1 MKKARFKKGIS
12 NLLAATMVATM
23 VAPALPAYAANST
36 FTIDLDS
43 AFPGVFIPSDQI
55 NFTFTG
61 TGGSPISAPNGGTL
75 LPFPGSTSEHLMPF
89 LQPNGTG
96 GYKLAD
102 YNNMLASKDI
112 DPSHDYNIT
121 GWYESDSFGS
131 NSPRYKFPAT
141 LPSGVTTY
149 KATRDQGNGLNEYVI
164 KTVLKLPGGL
174 PIYLGSLSPSY
185 AEHLLA
191 GSTFTKVASPISGFK
206 VKVPTTT
213 STTPGAEITMYKV
226 ASKASNRGKDQYTD
240 TTSTTS
246 FQDALK
252 WDGRTN
258 MVTGHVVPADA
269 SIVIN
274 YEADHNVKKTLTVR
288 DVFEYVDSSNHKKVL
303 WNKSR
308 PSNSYYASE
317 DLPTGAAAIAP
328 DSSLTTAASGGT
340 PKYIFDRVEIRK
352 AGAEDEMVNLQTL
365 QRIDNPSLTPTP
377 TADQIALRD
386 SYRGLMTADNFT
398 VNSTDHTVTGHMVNH
413 PVDVVYIYHRNPAY
427 QKTINIVYKDELG
440 NNITDKVITA
450 LGASVAS
457 TAPTT
462 ISDSNGAGLYKDSS
476 NQSLSYKI
484 DRVPITDTTGHGE
497 YKIPVPVLSGY
508 EGANPGER
516 APSIALNNT
525 SGSAEGFSI
534 TSGAWSTSAPQFK
547 VQTTNMTPSEDMEI
561 EVQYKIDQNSIKTVQ
576 LQSPGGGS
584 MVMSNGLSYVPG
596 GTGVNER
603 VAKDFTDNTYKI
615 LPSLISSMVPTI
627 TPDLGYTTGTWQ
639 YQKSDGTWVD
649 YTLGQGIP
657 NGDISGSIIKLKLNF
672 DPNPA
677 MMNTYTFTSS
687 DPNLDYSLLNTS
699 PVTNIQNQTTVTMSR
714 ADVDAASNASTVV
727 ANDPANYRVG
737 WFDSHGQ
744 EINFNTGD
752 ITNMSGETFTARA
765 VPTGPLNLY
774 APTGTGH
781 LDDTTGTPTVQVDTG
796 SQAIDPRLNYVVTD
810 PSGNV
815 ITVIPG
821 SNLAGDNGT
830 ITGPFTPGY
839 PYNIY
844 TYDPATAGTP
854 VVTGSPIPSTV
865 TTSAPGQVVI
875 PTTNPQGS
883 TSGPRPIV
891 APDNSNPGTTSITV
905 NPTTPNTDYQLLDPS
920 GNVVAPWTTPTTPGA
935 PVTFGGLDPNT
946 TYTIVARPTGTSDP
960 GYPANGTPVNTAIL
974 TPTQSDHKVTF
985 QSVMPPM
992 NIKVGTDNAQPLSRL
1007 GAVAPGTRVE
1017 ITANGIDSTTAP
1029 FNNFYRFT
1037 YPSSITPASGTPSN
1051 IISFLMPN
1059 DDVTIVAH
1067 YTDPGVIISTVATPS
1082 SATATDTGVLYDGDQ
1097 HTSGDAGVFPSITSN
1112 APAGIYRLYVEK
1124 RTATAAEEAIGA
1136 AGERNIYTPSFV
1148 VTPVVQVYNPTT
1160 GNWDPYNGTVGDIT
1174 LTLDTGSTNTTD
1186 GYTLKDMNGN
1196 VVSTGVDFNSTNSV
1210 YPGYFTLSNFVNG
1223 QSYIFGSTR
1232 TRRHNVIFKSN
1243 KDASYSRSFVVM
1255 DGDVLSAN
1263 SARQATYTGDIASIR
1278 ANGVDAGGVD
1288 INGVTWTYR
1297 GLSTSATSYVPFN
1310 DNDAVLSDTTVYIYF
1325 DSDAPLRAST
1335 ATALGNAIT
1344 RAQGMVNA
1352 RNLTIADE
1360 ARLQD
1365 AINRAN
1371 AILSQTSPRK
1381 ASTPELQAI
1390 LDEINRYLGVR
1401 PIISGGGGGSRG
1413 SSGGSGGGSGSSSG
1427 VINTQANVQAAG
1439 AYRVGVDGDWELVDA
1454 ANHKWVFNLKNGT
1467 RVTGWQK
1474 LAYTYG
1480 NTTRTEWYH
1489 FAGDNIMDHGWF
1501 LDQNTNRWYYLS
1513 DVHDGFFGHMVEGW
1527 HQDDQDG
1534 RWYYQNLNS
1543 GEMLLNWQHIG
1554 DAWYYLNPYNNGP
1567 TWFYNNATQTWDYSN
1582 NSDRPYGSL
1591 YVNETT
1597 KDGYKVDEN
1606 GRWVK

>member
-23 VAPALPAYAANST
+23 VAPALPVYAAGR
-36 FTIDLDS
+36 FTLDIES
-43 AFPGVFIPSDQI
+43 LFPGVFDATEKAIFELQGTPGAPIPSTRWTGLQTDGATPPRNLLPFIQKSGSTYKLYDYNGMLANKGISVGDYSLDGWYIGDQSA
-55 NFTFTG
+55 FSPRYYAPDYYPGGDEELRARG
-61 TGGSPISAPNGGTL
+61 TGGANTNQYIVKTELNLPSGTKIYMGDLSPVYADVH
-75 LPFPGSTSEHLMPF
+75 PGSSFSKTANRIDGFKTSGATVNKYTVP
-89 LQPNGTG
+89 
-96 GYKLAD
+96 D
-102 YNNMLASKDI
+102 ASKSSTRSGAAAFSSTLDSNPL
-112 DPSHDYNIT
+112 PSALSWSATDNKVSGRTI
-121 GWYESDSFGS
+121 
-131 NSPRYKFPAT
+131 PRDQQVIFSYVADTDKKQPIVIKDVVKGKDAHGNWVETAT
-141 LPSGVTTY
+141 LPP
-149 KATRDQGNGLNEYVI
+149 R
-164 KTVLKLPGGL
+164 
-174 PIYLGSLSPSY
+174 
-185 AEHLLA
+185 LA
-191 GSTFTKVASPISGFK
+191 GPFFASE
-206 VKVPTTT
+206 T
-213 STTPGAEITMYKV
+213 
-226 ASKASNRGKDQYTD
+226 
-240 TTSTTS
+240 
-246 FQDALK
+246 L
-252 WDGRTN
+252 
-258 MVTGHVVPADA
+258 PADA
-269 SIVIN
+269 V
-274 YEADHNVKKTLTVR
+274 
-288 DVFEYVDSSNHKKVL
+288 
-303 WNKSR
+303 
-308 PSNSYYASE
+308 
-317 DLPTGAAAIAP
+317 AP
-328 DSSLTTAASGGT
+328 DKNMITVPAGSPAGTVPRFILKHVGSDGVSGGLEEV
-340 PKYIFDRVEIRK
+340 KIRK
-352 AGAEDEMVNLQTL
+352 SGTTDDKIPKLSE
-365 QRIDNPSLTPTP
+365 LTASPDTSW
-377 TADQIALRD
+377 L
-386 SYRGLMTADNFT
+386 GLMTGDNLT
-398 VNSTDHTVTGHMVNH
+398 ANTTTQEISGNMVNY
-413 PVDVVYIYHRNPAY
+413 PVEVVYTYIVNPAY
-427 QKTINIVYKDELG
+427 QKSVKIVYKDELG
-440 NNITDKVITA
+440 NNITDKVVAKLTA
-450 LGASVAS
+450 NGTAVGTVHGATNSSGGGLYESNGELLYDLDRVQTAS
-457 TAPTT
+457 T
-462 ISDSNGAGLYKDSS
+462 DGKYL
-476 NQSLSYKI
+476 
-484 DRVPITDTTGHGE
+484 
-497 YKIPVPVLSGY
+497 IPAPVLDGY
-508 EGANPGER
+508 LSTGARIPTMTIKNANPTSDGF
-516 APSIALNNT
+516 ANT
-525 SGSAEGFSI
+525 S
-534 TSGAWSTSAPQFK
+534 TSAWSTSTPNFQVTSSVAAPLHDLELEVTYNLDPSAVKK
-547 VQTTNMTPSEDMEI
+547 VRLAVKGGGKLVQASDGNDYVAGNTGRIESVAEDFSDHS
-561 EVQYKIDQNSIKTVQ
+561 YKISQAFI
-576 LQSPGGGS
+576 
-584 MVMSNGLSYVPG
+584 SNL
-596 GTGVNER
+596 VN
-603 VAKDFTDNTYKI
+603 V
-615 LPSLISSMVPTI
+615 V
-627 TPDLGYTTGTWQ
+627 PDLGYTVGSWERKDASGNWVPFTPYAGTGA
-639 YQKSDGTWVD
+639 
-649 YTLGQGIP
+649 GIAQTDIP
-657 NGDISGSIIKLKLNF
+657 SSPGDTIDLRVSF
-672 DPNPA
+672 DANPA

-687 DPNLDYSLLNTS
+687 DPNLNYSLLNTS

-714 ADVDAASNASTVV
+714 TDVDAASNASTVT
-727 ANDPANYRVG
+727 ANAGYRVG

-744 EINFNTGD
+744 EIDFNTGD
-752 ITNMSGETFTARA
+752 ITHMSGETFTARA
-765 VPTGPLNLY
+765 VPTTPLNAY
-774 APTGTGH
+774 TPTGTGQ
-781 LDDTTGTPTVQVDTG
+781 LDDTTGAPTIQVDTG
-796 SQAIDPRLNYVVTD
+796 TQAIDPRLNYVVTD

-815 ITVIPG
+815 VTVIPG
-821 SNLAGDNGT
+821 SNLAGDNGA

-946 TYTIVARPTGTSDP
+946 TYTIVARTTGTNDP
-960 GYPANGTPVNTAIL
+960 GYPANGTPVNTAVL
-974 TPTQSDHKVTF
+974 TPVQSAHKVMF

-992 NIKVGTDNAQPLSRL
+992 NIKVGTHSGLSL
-1007 GAVAPGTRVE
+1007 SDLNSVDPGTRVE

-1029 FNNFYRFT
+1029 FNNFSRFT
-1037 YPSSITPASGTPSN
+1037 YPSSITDDAAAN
-1051 IISFLMPN
+1051 DVISFLMPN

-1243 KDASYSRSFVVM
+1243 KDSSYSRSFVVM

-1263 SARQATYTGDIASIR
+1263 SSRQATYTGDIASIR

-1371 AILSQTSPRK
+1371 AILAQTSPRK

>member
-23 VAPALPAYAANST
+23 VAPALPVYAAGGIN
-36 FTIDLDS
+36 LDIES
-43 AFPGVFIPSDQI
+43 LFPGVFDAAEKA
-55 NFTFTG
+55 TLHLTG
-61 TGGSPISAPNGGTL
+61 APGASTPTLPVQTDGSGRKL
-75 LPFPGSTSEHLMPF
+75 LPFLQVDGS
-89 LQPNGTG
+89 
-96 GYKLAD
+96 GYKL
-102 YNNMLASKDI
+102 
-112 DPSHDYNIT
+112 HDYNGMLAAKDISLSDYSIN
-121 GWYESDSFGS
+121 GWYVGDQSGL
-131 NSPRYKFPAT
+131 SPRYFYPSYFPAVDTVYTARGTGSGNQYIVKTQLT
-141 LPSGVTTY
+141 LPSGTS
-149 KATRDQGNGLNEYVI
+149 
-164 KTVLKLPGGL
+164 
-174 PIYLGSLSPSY
+174 IYMGDLSPAY
-185 AEHLLA
+185 ADVHP
-191 GSTFTKVASPISGFK
+191 GSAFSKTASRIDGFEASSGTIS
-206 VKVPTTT
+206 
-213 STTPGAEITMYKV
+213 MYKV
-226 ASKASNRGKDQYTD
+226 ADADKSPTRTSVVTPPATVPF
-240 TTSTTS
+240 STTADPGAFLHAFAWNATDKKVS
-246 FQDALK
+246 
-252 WDGRTN
+252 GR
-258 MVTGHVVPADA
+258 MVP
-269 SIVIN
+269 
-274 YEADHNVKKTLTVR
+274 R
-288 DVFEYVDSSNHKKVL
+288 DVEINFTYTADTNKKQPIVVKDVVVDAAGHQLSSTIR
-303 WNKSR
+303 SA
-308 PSNSYYASE
+308 NSYYASE
-317 DLPTGAAAIAP
+317 PIP
-328 DSSLTTAASGGT
+328 
-340 PKYIFDRVEIRK
+340 
-352 AGAEDEMVNLQTL
+352 AGAVVPNNDMITAPSGSPAGTQPRFILKRQAPGTLSDPIEKAKITKSGTTNELKTLAELTATPDVSWIGFMTGDNLQVNATSNEVTGNMVN
-365 QRIDNPSLTPTP
+365 
-377 TADQIALRD
+377 
-386 SYRGLMTADNFT
+386 Y
-398 VNSTDHTVTGHMVNH
+398 
-413 PVDVVYIYHRNPAY
+413 PVDVTYTYMVNPNY
-427 QKTINIVYKDELG
+427 QKSVDIVYKDELG
-440 NNITDKVITA
+440 NNITDKVVAALTA
-450 LGASVAS
+450 AGTTVGTVHGATTAAGGGLYESNHHLMYDLDRVASGGGNGNYLIPAPVLNGYVSTGTRIPTMTIKNANPTGDGFTNTSAGWTAGAPSFQVTSSVPAPPNNLEIEVTYNLDPNAVKKVRLSTKGGGSLVMASGSQYIQGSTGRIESVAEDF
-457 TAPTT
+457 T
-462 ISDSNGAGLYKDSS
+462 DN
-476 NQSLSYKI
+476 SYKI
-484 DRVPITDTTGHGE
+484 DQPFISN
-497 YKIPVPVLSGY
+497 L
-508 EGANPGER
+508 A
-516 APSIALNNT
+516 
-525 SGSAEGFSI
+525 
-534 TSGAWSTSAPQFK
+534 
-547 VQTTNMTPSEDMEI
+547 TP
-561 EVQYKIDQNSIKTVQ
+561 
-576 LQSPGGGS
+576 
-584 MVMSNGLSYVPG
+584 
-596 GTGVNER
+596 
-603 VAKDFTDNTYKI
+603 
-615 LPSLISSMVPTI
+615 
-627 TPDLGYTTGTWQ
+627 TPDLGYTVGSWERKDASGNWVPFTPYAGTGA
-639 YQKSDGTWVD
+639 
-649 YTLGQGIP
+649 GIAQTDIP
-657 NGDISGSIIKLKLNF
+657 SSPGDTIDLRVSF
-672 DPNPA
+672 DANPA

-687 DPNLDYSLLNTS
+687 DPNLNYSLLNTS

-714 ADVDAASNASTVV
+714 PDVDAASNASTVT
-727 ANDPANYRVG
+727 ANAGYRVG

-744 EINFNTGD
+744 EIDFNTGD
-752 ITNMSGETFTARA
+752 ITHMSGETFTARA
-765 VPTGPLNLY
+765 VPTTPLNAY
-774 APTGTGH
+774 TPTGTGQ
-781 LDDTTGTPTVQVDTG
+781 LDDTTGAPTIQVDTG
-796 SQAIDPRLNYVVTD
+796 TQAIDPRLNYVVTD

-815 ITVIPG
+815 VTVIPG
-821 SNLAGDNGT
+821 SNLAGDNGA

-946 TYTIVARPTGTSDP
+946 TYTIVARTTGTNDP
-960 GYPANGTPVNTAIL
+960 GYPANGTPVNTAVL
-974 TPTQSDHKVTF
+974 TPVQSAHKVMF

-992 NIKVGTDNAQPLSRL
+992 NIKVGTHSGLSL
-1007 GAVAPGTRVE
+1007 SDLNSVDPGTRVE

-1029 FNNFYRFT
+1029 FNNFSRFT
-1037 YPSSITPASGTPSN
+1037 YPSSITDDAAAN
-1051 IISFLMPN
+1051 DVISFLMPN

-1243 KDASYSRSFVVM
+1243 KDSSYSRSFVVM

-1263 SARQATYTGDIASIR
+1263 SSRQATYTGDIASIR

-1371 AILSQTSPRK
+1371 AILAQTSPRK

-1489 FAGDNIMDHGWF
+1489 FASDNIMDHGWF

>member
-23 VAPALPAYAANST
+23 VAPALPAYAQGSGT
-36 FTIDLDS
+36 SGIKLDVDS
-43 AFPGVFIPSDQI
+43 AFPGVFTNQEKEDNFNLKADPGDAIPYPSVSGALSHHGLETDGSREMLPFVKLNGTNIEGADFARLLAGKGIDISDYKIKGWSVGAGASYSPRKYFPPYASSNMETYKLELDTNPATTTANQYVVKTVLELPSGANI
-55 NFTFTG
+55 YMGDLTPKYDSVYAGQVFNKAANRITGFNVSGETTNYYKVATKGHPRGKTEYVANITAGAVPDTSLPGALTYNSTDGRVTGNIIPRDTEIKFTYTPDTTKVQPVVVKDVIKYDATHEVSTVRTSDNYYAGQTLPTITENTTMTANVPGRGVPRYDLQSVQVTKSGTTNPLPTG
-61 TGGSPISAPNGGTL
+61 TGV
-75 LPFPGSTSEHLMPF
+75 
-89 LQPNGTG
+89 
-96 GYKLAD
+96 AD
-102 YNNMLASKDI
+102 M
-112 DPSHDYNIT
+112 
-121 GWYESDSFGS
+121 
-131 NSPRYKFPAT
+131 
-141 LPSGVTTY
+141 
-149 KATRDQGNGLNEYVI
+149 
-164 KTVLKLPGGL
+164 
-174 PIYLGSLSPSY
+174 
-185 AEHLLA
+185 
-191 GSTFTKVASPISGFK
+191 
-206 VKVPTTT
+206 
-213 STTPGAEITMYKV
+213 
-226 ASKASNRGKDQYTD
+226 
-240 TTSTTS
+240 
-246 FQDALK
+246 
-252 WDGRTN
+252 
-258 MVTGHVVPADA
+258 
-269 SIVIN
+269 
-274 YEADHNVKKTLTVR
+274 
-288 DVFEYVDSSNHKKVL
+288 
-303 WNKSR
+303 
-308 PSNSYYASE
+308 
-317 DLPTGAAAIAP
+317 
-328 DSSLTTAASGGT
+328 
-340 PKYIFDRVEIRK
+340 
-352 AGAEDEMVNLQTL
+352 
-365 QRIDNPSLTPTP
+365 
-377 TADQIALRD
+377 
-386 SYRGLMTADNFT
+386 GLMTAN
-398 VNSTDHTVTGHMVNH
+398 NITVTGNNVTGVMVNYPIDVTYTYVLHH
-413 PVDVVYIYHRNPAY
+413 PYPAGIEITY
-427 QKTINIVYKDELG
+427 EDDLG
-440 NNITDKVITA
+440 NNITDKVKDELTNRTIPSNA
-450 LGASVAS
+450 SLPSVGAGS
-457 TAPTT
+457 TAT
-462 ISDSNGAGLYKDSS
+462 SASGAGLY
-476 NQSLSYKI
+476 SLSNANLSYDL
-484 DRVPITDTTGHGE
+484 DRIESTDTTGHGD
-497 YKIPVPVLSGY
+497 YLIPAPKLNGY
-508 EGANPGER
+508 ESTGANVPTMSLVT
-516 APSIALNNT
+516 PSYT
-525 SGSAEGFSI
+525 SLGYRPSTA
-534 TSGAWSTSAPQFK
+534 TPWSTSSPQFSVRSSIANPTEDLK
-547 VQTTNMTPSEDMEI
+547 VVVT
-561 EVQYKIDQNSIKTVQ
+561 YHLDQSSVKNVRLGTK
-576 LQSPGGGS
+576 GGGKL
-584 MVMSNGLSYVPG
+584 VMSNGSRYVQG
-596 GTGVNER
+596 GTGQNER
-603 VAKDFTDNTYKI
+603 VAKDFSNNTYAV
-615 LPSLISSMVPTI
+615 PQSLISSLATPT
-627 TPDLGYTTGTWQ
+627 PNLGYTVGSWEYKDAASGNWVPYTPGDNIPDTAVTGN
-639 YQKSDGTWVD
+639 YIDLRVG
-649 YTLGQGIP
+649 
-657 NGDISGSIIKLKLNF
+657 F
-672 DPNPA
+672 DANPA

-687 DPNLDYSLLNTS
+687 DPNLNYSLLNTS
-699 PVTNIQNQTTVTMSR
+699 PVTDIQNQTTVTMSR
-714 ADVDAASNASTVV
+714 TDVDSASNASTVT
-727 ANDPANYRVG
+727 ANAGYRVG

-744 EINFNTGD
+744 EIDFNTGD
-752 ITNMSGETFTARA
+752 ITHMSGETFTARA
-765 VPTGPLNLY
+765 VPTTPLNAY
-774 APTGTGH
+774 TPTGTGQ
-781 LDDTTGTPTVQVDTG
+781 LDDTTGAPTIQVDTG
-796 SQAIDPRLNYVVTD
+796 TQAIDPRLNYVVTD

-815 ITVIPG
+815 VTVIPG
-821 SNLAGDNGT
+821 SNLAGDNGA

-946 TYTIVARPTGTSDP
+946 TYTIVARTTGTNDP
-960 GYPANGTPVNTAIL
+960 GYPANGTPVNTAVL
-974 TPTQSDHKVTF
+974 TPVQSAHKVMF

-992 NIKVGTDNAQPLSRL
+992 NIKVGTHSGLSL
-1007 GAVAPGTRVE
+1007 SDLNSVDPGTRVE

-1029 FNNFYRFT
+1029 FNNFSRFT
-1037 YPSSITPASGTPSN
+1037 YPSSITDDAAAN
-1051 IISFLMPN
+1051 DVISFLMPN

-1243 KDASYSRSFVVM
+1243 KDSSYSRSFVVM

-1263 SARQATYTGDIASIR
+1263 SSRQATYTGDIASIR

-1371 AILSQTSPRK
+1371 AILAQTSPRK